1 MKSQVW
7 IGKKRLKKPLIQG
20 GMGIGVSLSGLAG
33 AVAKEGGAGTISAAQ
48 IGFLQ
53 PEFEQNPVLANL
65 KAMEEELQK
74 ARKIAPDGILGFNI
88 MVAMNHYETYVR
100 KAVETGADFIVSGAG
115 LPLELPAM
123 VSDTDIAIAPIV
135 SGARAT
141 ALILKYWEKKYHRY
155 PDFIVIEGPE
165 AGGHLGFSRKQLEE
179 KMDYDMEISEILK
192 LVRVYE
198 KKAERKIPVAVGGGI
213 CDKARAEHG
222 FMLGADLI
230 QVASR
235 FITTKECDADSA
247 YKDAY
252 LKARKE
258 DIVLVSSP
266 VGMPGRAIKNPF
278 ISHVMAGERVKPK
291 RCLGCLKNC
300 NPAEVP
306 YCITE
311 ALIKAA
317 KGEIGEALLFCGAD
331 VWKAEKIETVKE
343 VIDSLLGDCV

>member
-135 SGARAT
+135 SSARAT

-213 CDKARAEHG
+213 CDKARAEHE

-235 FITTKECDADSA
+235 FITRHKKRILYWCQVRLECRGAQS
-247 YKDAY
+247 
-252 LKARKE
+252 
-258 DIVLVSSP
+258 
-266 VGMPGRAIKNPF
+266 
-278 ISHVMAGERVKPK
+278 
-291 RCLGCLKNC
+291 
-300 NPAEVP
+300 
-306 YCITE
+306 
-311 ALIKAA
+311 
-317 KGEIGEALLFCGAD
+317 EILF
-331 VWKAEKIETVKE
+331 WNM
-343 VIDSLLGDCV
+343 

>member
-115 LPLELPAM
+115 LPLDLPAM

-135 SGARAT
+135 SSARGA

-198 KKAERKIPVAVGGGI
+198 KKTERKIPIAVGGGI

-252 LKARKE
+252 LKAQKE

-266 VGMPGRAIKNPF
+266 VGMPGRAIRNPF
-278 ISHVMAGERVKPK
+278 LERVEKGEVQRPQK
-291 RCLGCLKNC
+291 CFGCLKHC
-300 NPAEVP
+300 NPAEIP

-311 ALIKAA
+311 ALIHAV
-317 KGEIGEALLFCGAD
+317 KGDTENGLLFCGAQGFL
-331 VWKAEKIETVKE
+331 ANQIETVQDVME
-343 VIDSLLGDCV
+343 DLLEGL

>member
-1 MKSQVW
+1 M
-7 IGKKRLKKPLIQG
+7 L
-20 GMGIGVSLSGLAG
+20 
-33 AVAKEGGAGTISAAQ
+33 T
-48 IGFLQ
+48 
-53 PEFEQNPVLANL
+53 
-65 KAMEEELQK
+65 EEEN
-74 ARKIAPDGILGFNI
+74 RKLADILFPD
-88 MVAMNHYETYVR
+88 VDKTPE
-100 KAVETGADFIVSGAG
+100 
-115 LPLELPAM
+115 
-123 VSDTDIAIAPIV
+123 
-135 SGARAT
+135 
-141 ALILKYWEKKYHRY
+141 YWEKKYHRY

-213 CDKARAEHG
+213 CDKARADHG

-266 VGMPGRAIKNPF
+266 VGMPGRAIRNSF
-278 ISHVMAGERVKPK
+278 LEHVEKGEVQRPQK
-291 RCLGCLKNC
+291 CFGCLKHC
-300 NPAEVP
+300 NPAEIP

-311 ALIKAA
+311 ALIHAV
-317 KGEIGEALLFCGAD
+317 KGDTENGLLFCGAQ
-331 VWKAEKIETVKE
+331 VYLANQIETVQDFME
-343 VIDSLLGDCV
+343 DLLGGL

>member
-135 SGARAT
+135 SGARAA
-141 ALILKYWEKKYHRY
+141 ALILKYWEKKYHSY

-213 CDKARAEHG
+213 CDKARADHG

-266 VGMPGRAIKNPF
+266 VGMPGRAIRNPF
-278 ISHVMAGERVKPK
+278 LERVEKGEFQRPQK
-291 RCLGCLKNC
+291 CFGCLKHC
-300 NPAEVP
+300 NPAEIP

-311 ALIKAA
+311 ALIHAV
-317 KGEIGEALLFCGAD
+317 KGDTENGLLFCGAQ
-331 VWKAEKIETVKE
+331 VYLANQIETVQDVME
-343 VIDSLLGDCV
+343 DLLEGL

>member
-7 IGKKRLKKPLIQG
+7 IGKKRLKKPLLQG

-135 SGARAT
+135 SGARGA

-252 LKARKE
+252 LKAQKE

-266 VGMPGRAIKNPF
+266 VGMPGRAIRNSF
-278 ISHVMAGERVKPK
+278 LERVEKGEVQRPQK
-291 RCLGCLKNC
+291 CFGCLKHC
-300 NPAEVP
+300 NPAEIP

-311 ALIKAA
+311 ALIHAV
-317 KGEIGEALLFCGAD
+317 KGDTENGLFFCGAQ
-331 VWKAEKIETVKE
+331 VFLANQIETVQDVME
-343 VIDSLLGDCV
+343 DLLGGL

>member
-123 VSDTDIAIAPIV
+123 VSHHQCNKVHNYLQRYHSIHYLFQV
-135 SGARAT
+135 K
-141 ALILKYWEKKYHRY
+141 ILF
-155 PDFIVIEGPE
+155 PVFLL
-165 AGGHLGFSRKQLEE
+165 HLSF
-179 KMDYDMEISEILK
+179 
-192 LVRVYE
+192 
-198 KKAERKIPVAVGGGI
+198 
-213 CDKARAEHG
+213 
-222 FMLGADLI
+222 
-230 QVASR
+230 
-235 FITTKECDADSA
+235 
-247 YKDAY
+247 
-252 LKARKE
+252 
-258 DIVLVSSP
+258 
-266 VGMPGRAIKNPF
+266 
-278 ISHVMAGERVKPK
+278 
-291 RCLGCLKNC
+291 
-300 NPAEVP
+300 
-306 YCITE
+306 
-311 ALIKAA
+311 
-317 KGEIGEALLFCGAD
+317 
-331 VWKAEKIETVKE
+331 
-343 VIDSLLGDCV
+343 

>member
-33 AVAKEGGAGTISAAQ
+33 AVAKEGGVGTISAAQ

-123 VSDTDIAIAPIV
+123 VSDIDIAIAPIV

-192 LVRVYE
+192 LVRAYE

-266 VGMPGRAIKNPF
+266 VGMPGRAIRNSF
-278 ISHVMAGERVKPK
+278 LEHVEKGEVQRPQK
-291 RCLGCLKNC
+291 CFGCLKHC
-300 NPAEVP
+300 NPAEIP

-311 ALIKAA
+311 ALIHAV
-317 KGEIGEALLFCGAD
+317 KGDTENGLLFCGAQGFL
-331 VWKAEKIETVKE
+331 ANQIETVQDVME
-343 VIDSLLGDCV
+343 DLLGGL

>member
-53 PEFEQNPVLANL
+53 PEFEQNPILANL

-213 CDKARAEHG
+213 CDKARAEHE

-252 LKARKE
+252 LKAQKE

-266 VGMPGRAIKNPF
+266 VGMPGRAIRNPF
-278 ISHVMAGERVKPK
+278 LEHVEKGEVQRPQK
-291 RCLGCLKNC
+291 CFGCLKHC
-300 NPAEVP
+300 NPAEIP

-311 ALIKAA
+311 ALIHAV
-317 KGEIGEALLFCGAD
+317 KGDTENGLLFCGAQGFL
-331 VWKAEKIETVKE
+331 ANQIETVQDVME
-343 VIDSLLGDCV
+343 DLLGGL

>member
-7 IGKKRLKKPLIQG
+7 IGEKRLKKPLIQG

-115 LPLELPAM
+115 LPLDLPAM

-135 SGARAT
+135 SSARGA

-179 KMDYDMEISEILK
+179 KIDYDMEISEILK
-192 LVRVYE
+192 LVRGYE

-213 CDKARAEHG
+213 CDKARAKHG

-252 LKARKE
+252 LKAQKE

-266 VGMPGRAIKNPF
+266 VGMPGRAIRNPF
-278 ISHVMAGERVKPK
+278 LERVEKGEVQRPK
-291 RCLGCLKNC
+291 KCFGCLKHC
-300 NPAEVP
+300 NPAEIP

-311 ALIKAA
+311 ALIHAV
-317 KGEIGEALLFCGAD
+317 KGDTENGLLFCGAQGFL
-331 VWKAEKIETVKE
+331 ANQIETVQDVME
-343 VIDSLLGDCV
+343 DLLEGL

>member
-115 LPLELPAM
+115 LPLDLPAM

-135 SGARAT
+135 SSARGA

-192 LVRVYE
+192 LVRGYE

-252 LKARKE
+252 LKAQKE

-266 VGMPGRAIKNPF
+266 VGMPGRAIRNPF
-278 ISHVMAGERVKPK
+278 LERVEKGKVQRPK
-291 RCLGCLKNC
+291 KCFGCLKHC
-300 NPAEVP
+300 NPAEIP

-311 ALIKAA
+311 ALIHAV
-317 KGEIGEALLFCGAD
+317 KGDTENGLLFCGAQGFLTNQ
-331 VWKAEKIETVKE
+331 IETVE
-343 VIDSLLGDCV
+343 DVMEDLLEGL

>member
-1 MKSQVW
+1 M
-7 IGKKRLKKPLIQG
+7 
-20 GMGIGVSLSGLAG
+20 
-33 AVAKEGGAGTISAAQ
+33 
-48 IGFLQ
+48 
-53 PEFEQNPVLANL
+53 
-65 KAMEEELQK
+65 
-74 ARKIAPDGILGFNI
+74 
-88 MVAMNHYETYVR
+88 
-100 KAVETGADFIVSGAG
+100 
-115 LPLELPAM
+115 
-123 VSDTDIAIAPIV
+123 
-135 SGARAT
+135 
-141 ALILKYWEKKYHRY
+141 
-155 PDFIVIEGPE
+155 IEGPE

-192 LVRVYE
+192 LVRAYE

-266 VGMPGRAIKNPF
+266 VGMPGRAIRNPF
-278 ISHVMAGERVKPK
+278 LEHVEKGEVQRPQK
-291 RCLGCLKNC
+291 CFGCLKHC
-300 NPAEVP
+300 NPVEIP

-311 ALIKAA
+311 ALIHAV
-317 KGEIGEALLFCGAD
+317 KGDTENGLLFAERRFFGKSDRDSTGCYGRFAGRI
-331 VWKAEKIETVKE
+331 VNKPKAV
-343 VIDSLLGDCV
+343 L

>member
-115 LPLELPAM
+115 LPLDLPAM

-135 SGARAT
+135 SSARGA

-252 LKARKE
+252 LKAQKE

-266 VGMPGRAIKNPF
+266 VGMPGRAIRNSF
-278 ISHVMAGERVKPK
+278 LERVEKGEVQRPQK
-291 RCLGCLKNC
+291 CFGCLKHC
-300 NPAEVP
+300 NPAEIP

-311 ALIKAA
+311 ALIHAV
-317 KGEIGEALLFCGAD
+317 KGDTENGLLFCGAQGFL
-331 VWKAEKIETVKE
+331 ANQIETVQDVME
-343 VIDSLLGDCV
+343 DLLEGL

>member
-1 MKSQVW
+1 MVYVLLLYIPLFKR
-7 IGKKRLKKPLIQG
+7 GLFKNYLNKKHVKQCPSSNGEKRIFLPAVYQNDGNAGDQLWQSERCLQQG
-20 GMGIGVSLSGLAG
+20 NILE
-33 AVAKEGGAGTISAAQ
+33 AV
-48 IGFLQ
+48 
-53 PEFEQNPVLANL
+53 
-65 KAMEEELQK
+65 
-74 ARKIAPDGILGFNI
+74 
-88 MVAMNHYETYVR
+88 NHQHTDDSVR
-100 KAVETGADFIVSGAG
+100 KYFSEVHDVS
-115 LPLELPAM
+115 
-123 VSDTDIAIAPIV
+123 
-135 SGARAT
+135 RC
-141 ALILKYWEKKYHRY
+141 
-155 PDFIVIEGPE
+155 
-165 AGGHLGFSRKQLEE
+165 LGFSRKQLEE

-266 VGMPGRAIKNPF
+266 VGMPGRAIRNPF
-278 ISHVMAGERVKPK
+278 LERVEKGEFQRPQK
-291 RCLGCLKNC
+291 CFGCLKHC
-300 NPAEVP
+300 NPAEIP

-311 ALIKAA
+311 ALIHAV
-317 KGEIGEALLFCGAD
+317 KGDTENGLLFCGAQ
-331 VWKAEKIETVKE
+331 VYLANQIETVQDVME
-343 VIDSLLGDCV
+343 DLLGGL

>member
-115 LPLELPAM
+115 LPLDLPAM

-135 SGARAT
+135 SSARGA

-179 KMDYDMEISEILK
+179 KIDYDMEISEILK

-213 CDKARAEHG
+213 CDKARAEHE

-252 LKARKE
+252 LKAQKE

-266 VGMPGRAIKNPF
+266 VGMPGRAIRNPF
-278 ISHVMAGERVKPK
+278 LERVEKGEVQRPQK
-291 RCLGCLKNC
+291 CFGCLKHC
-300 NPAEVP
+300 NPAEIP

-311 ALIKAA
+311 ALIHAV
-317 KGEIGEALLFCGAD
+317 KGDTENGLLFCGAQGFL
-331 VWKAEKIETVKE
+331 VNQIETVQDVME
-343 VIDSLLGDCV
+343 DLLEGL

>member
-135 SGARAT
+135 SSARGA

-247 YKDAY
+247 YKEAY

-266 VGMPGRAIKNPF
+266 VGMPGRAIRNPF
-278 ISHVMAGERVKPK
+278 LERVEKGEVQRPQK
-291 RCLGCLKNC
+291 CFGCLKHC
-300 NPAEVP
+300 NPAEIP

-311 ALIKAA
+311 ALIHAV
-317 KGEIGEALLFCGAD
+317 KGDTENGLLFCGAQGFLTNQ
-331 VWKAEKIETVKE
+331 IETVQDVME
-343 VIDSLLGDCV
+343 DLLEGL

>member
-115 LPLELPAM
+115 LPLDLPAM

-135 SGARAT
+135 SSARGA

-165 AGGHLGFSRKQLEE
+165 AGGHLGFSRQQLEE

-252 LKARKE
+252 LKAQKE

-266 VGMPGRAIKNPF
+266 VGMPGRAIRNPF
-278 ISHVMAGERVKPK
+278 LERVEKGEVQRPQK
-291 RCLGCLKNC
+291 CFGCLKHC
-300 NPAEVP
+300 NPAEIP

-311 ALIKAA
+311 ALIHAV
-317 KGEIGEALLFCGAD
+317 KGDTENGLLFCGAQGFL
-331 VWKAEKIETVKE
+331 ANQIETVQDVME
-343 VIDSLLGDCV
+343 DLLEGL

>member
-7 IGKKRLKKPLIQG
+7 IGKKRLKKPLLQG

-115 LPLELPAM
+115 LPLDLPAM

-135 SGARAT
+135 SSARGA

-252 LKARKE
+252 LKAQKE

-266 VGMPGRAIKNPF
+266 VGMPGRAIRNSF
-278 ISHVMAGERVKPK
+278 LERVEKGEVQRPK
-291 RCLGCLKNC
+291 KCFGCLKHC
-300 NPAEVP
+300 NPAEIP

-311 ALIKAA
+311 ALIHAV
-317 KGEIGEALLFCGAD
+317 KGDTENGLLFCGAQGFL
-331 VWKAEKIETVKE
+331 ANQIETVQDVME
-343 VIDSLLGDCV
+343 DLLEGL

>member
-115 LPLELPAM
+115 LPLDLPAM

-135 SGARAT
+135 SSARGA

-165 AGGHLGFSRKQLEE
+165 AGGHLGFSRRQLEE

-252 LKARKE
+252 LKAQKE

-266 VGMPGRAIKNPF
+266 VGMPGRAIRNPF
-278 ISHVMAGERVKPK
+278 LERVEKGEVQRPQK
-291 RCLGCLKNC
+291 CFGCLKHC
-300 NPAEVP
+300 NPAEIP

-311 ALIKAA
+311 ALIHAV
-317 KGEIGEALLFCGAD
+317 KGDTENGLLFCGAQGFL
-331 VWKAEKIETVKE
+331 ANQIETVQDVME
-343 VIDSLLGDCV
+343 DLLEGL

>member
-115 LPLELPAM
+115 LPLDLPAM

-135 SGARAT
+135 SSARGA

-192 LVRVYE
+192 LVRGYE

-252 LKARKE
+252 LKAQKE

-266 VGMPGRAIKNPF
+266 VGMPGRAIRNPF
-278 ISHVMAGERVKPK
+278 LERVEKGEVQRPK
-291 RCLGCLKNC
+291 KCFGCLKHC
-300 NPAEVP
+300 NPAEIP

-311 ALIKAA
+311 ALIHAV
-317 KGEIGEALLFCGAD
+317 KGDTENGLLFCGAQGFLTNQ
-331 VWKAEKIETVKE
+331 IETVE
-343 VIDSLLGDCV
+343 DVMEDLLEGL

>member
-33 AVAKEGGAGTISAAQ
+33 AVAKEGGAGTISVAQ

-135 SGARAT
+135 SGTRAT

-247 YKDAY
+247 YKEAY

-266 VGMPGRAIKNPF
+266 VGMPGRAIRNPF
-278 ISHVMAGERVKPK
+278 LERVEKGEVQRPQK
-291 RCLGCLKNC
+291 CFGCLKHC
-300 NPAEVP
+300 NPAEIP

-311 ALIKAA
+311 ALIHAV
-317 KGEIGEALLFCGAD
+317 KGDTENGLLFCGAQ
-331 VWKAEKIETVKE
+331 VYLANQIETVQDVME
-343 VIDSLLGDCV
+343 DLLGGL

>member
-115 LPLELPAM
+115 LPLDLPAM

-135 SGARAT
+135 SSARGA

-198 KKAERKIPVAVGGGI
+198 KKAERKIPIAVGGGI

-252 LKARKE
+252 LKAQKE

-266 VGMPGRAIKNPF
+266 VGMPGRAIRNPF
-278 ISHVMAGERVKPK
+278 LERVEKGEVQRPQK
-291 RCLGCLKNC
+291 CFGCLKHC
-300 NPAEVP
+300 NPAEIP

-311 ALIKAA
+311 ALIHAV
-317 KGEIGEALLFCGAD
+317 KGDTENGLLFCGAQGFL
-331 VWKAEKIETVKE
+331 VNQIETVQDVME
-343 VIDSLLGDCV
+343 DLLEGL

>member
-100 KAVETGADFIVSGAG
+100 KAVETGADFIASGAG
-115 LPLELPAM
+115 LPLDLPAM

-135 SGARAT
+135 SSARGA

-213 CDKARAEHG
+213 CDKARAEHE

-252 LKARKE
+252 LKAQKE

-266 VGMPGRAIKNPF
+266 VGMPGRAIRNSF
-278 ISHVMAGERVKPK
+278 LERVEKGEVQRPQK
-291 RCLGCLKNC
+291 CFGCLKHC
-300 NPAEVP
+300 NPAEIP

-311 ALIKAA
+311 ALIHAV
-317 KGEIGEALLFCGAD
+317 KGDTENGLLFCGAQGFL
-331 VWKAEKIETVKE
+331 ANQIETVQDVME
-343 VIDSLLGDCV
+343 DLLEGL

>member
-115 LPLELPAM
+115 LPLE
-123 VSDTDIAIAPIV
+123 
-135 SGARAT
+135 
-141 ALILKYWEKKYHRY
+141 KKYHRY

-235 FITTKECDADSA
+235 FITTKECDADST
-247 YKDAY
+247 YKEAY
-252 LKARKE
+252 LKAQKE

-266 VGMPGRAIKNPF
+266 VGMPGRAIRNPF
-278 ISHVMAGERVKPK
+278 LERVEKGEVQRPQK
-291 RCLGCLKNC
+291 CFGCLKHC
-300 NPAEVP
+300 NPAEIP

-311 ALIKAA
+311 ALIHAV
-317 KGEIGEALLFCGAD
+317 KGDTENGLLFCGAQ
-331 VWKAEKIETVKE
+331 VYLANQIETVQDVME
-343 VIDSLLGDCV
+343 DLLGGL

>member
-74 ARKIAPDGILGFNI
+74 ARKIAPDGLLGVNI

-100 KAVETGADFIVSGAG
+100 KAVETGADFIASGAG
-115 LPLELPAM
+115 LPLDLPAM

-135 SGARAT
+135 SSARGA

-213 CDKARAEHG
+213 CDKARAEHE

-252 LKARKE
+252 LKAQKE

-266 VGMPGRAIKNPF
+266 VGMPGRAIRNPF
-278 ISHVMAGERVKPK
+278 LERVEKGEVQRPK
-291 RCLGCLKNC
+291 KCFGCLKHC
-300 NPAEVP
+300 NPAEIP

-311 ALIKAA
+311 ALIHAV
-317 KGEIGEALLFCGAD
+317 KGDTENGLLFCGAQGFLTNQ
-331 VWKAEKIETVKE
+331 IETVE
-343 VIDSLLGDCV
+343 DVMEDLLEGL

>member
-100 KAVETGADFIVSGAG
+100 KAVETGADFIVSGRRG
-115 LPLELPAM
+115 CRWSFRAM

-135 SGARAT
+135 SGARAA

-155 PDFIVIEGPE
+155 PVYSDRRPGGRRTSWIFQKT
-165 AGGHLGFSRKQLEE
+165 AGRENGL
-179 KMDYDMEISEILK
+179 
-192 LVRVYE
+192 
-198 KKAERKIPVAVGGGI
+198 
-213 CDKARAEHG
+213 
-222 FMLGADLI
+222 
-230 QVASR
+230 
-235 FITTKECDADSA
+235 
-247 YKDAY
+247 
-252 LKARKE
+252 
-258 DIVLVSSP
+258 
-266 VGMPGRAIKNPF
+266 
-278 ISHVMAGERVKPK
+278 
-291 RCLGCLKNC
+291 
-300 NPAEVP
+300 
-306 YCITE
+306 
-311 ALIKAA
+311 
-317 KGEIGEALLFCGAD
+317 
-331 VWKAEKIETVKE
+331 
-343 VIDSLLGDCV
+343 

>member
-74 ARKIAPDGILGFNI
+74 ARKIAQDGILGFNI

-115 LPLELPAM
+115 LPLDLPAM

-135 SGARAT
+135 SSARGA

-252 LKARKE
+252 LKAQKE

-266 VGMPGRAIKNPF
+266 VGMPGRAIRNPF
-278 ISHVMAGERVKPK
+278 LERVEKGEVQRPQK
-291 RCLGCLKNC
+291 CFGCLKHC
-300 NPAEVP
+300 NPAEIP

-311 ALIKAA
+311 ALIHAV
-317 KGEIGEALLFCGAD
+317 KGDTENGLLFCGAQGFL
-331 VWKAEKIETVKE
+331 ANQIETVQDVME
-343 VIDSLLGDCV
+343 DLLEGL

>member
-115 LPLELPAM
+115 LPLDLPAM

-135 SGARAT
+135 SSARGA

-179 KMDYDMEISEILK
+179 KIDYDMEISEILK

-252 LKARKE
+252 LKAQKE

-266 VGMPGRAIKNPF
+266 VGMPGRAIRNPF
-278 ISHVMAGERVKPK
+278 LDRVEKGEVQRPK
-291 RCLGCLKNC
+291 KCFGCLKHC
-300 NPAEVP
+300 NPAEIP

-311 ALIKAA
+311 ALIHAV
-317 KGEIGEALLFCGAD
+317 KGDTENGLLFCGAQGFL
-331 VWKAEKIETVKE
+331 ANQIETVQDVME
-343 VIDSLLGDCV
+343 DLLEGL

>member
-100 KAVETGADFIVSGAG
+100 KAVETGADFIASGAG
-115 LPLELPAM
+115 LPLDLPAM

-135 SGARAT
+135 SSARGA

-213 CDKARAEHG
+213 CDKARAEHE

-252 LKARKE
+252 LKAQKE

-266 VGMPGRAIKNPF
+266 VGMPGRAIRNPF
-278 ISHVMAGERVKPK
+278 LERVEKGEVQRPQK
-291 RCLGCLKNC
+291 CFGCLKHC
-300 NPAEVP
+300 NPAEIP

-311 ALIKAA
+311 ALIHAV
-317 KGEIGEALLFCGAD
+317 KGDTENGLLFCGAQGFL
-331 VWKAEKIETVKE
+331 ANQIETVQDVME
-343 VIDSLLGDCV
+343 DLLEGL

>member
-192 LVRVYE
+192 LVRAYE
-198 KKAERKIPVAVGGGI
+198 KKGGKENTR
-213 CDKARAEHG
+213 CSRRR
-222 FMLGADLI
+222 DL
-230 QVASR
+230 
-235 FITTKECDADSA
+235 
-247 YKDAY
+247 
-252 LKARKE
+252 
-258 DIVLVSSP
+258 
-266 VGMPGRAIKNPF
+266 
-278 ISHVMAGERVKPK
+278 
-291 RCLGCLKNC
+291 
-300 NPAEVP
+300 
-306 YCITE
+306 
-311 ALIKAA
+311 
-317 KGEIGEALLFCGAD
+317 
-331 VWKAEKIETVKE
+331 
-343 VIDSLLGDCV
+343 

>member
-33 AVAKEGGAGTISAAQ
+33 AVAKEGGVGTISAAQ

-123 VSDTDIAIAPIV
+123 VSDNDIAIAPIV

-192 LVRVYE
+192 LVRAYE

-266 VGMPGRAIKNPF
+266 VGMPGRAIRNSF
-278 ISHVMAGERVKPK
+278 LEHVEKGEVQRPQK
-291 RCLGCLKNC
+291 CFGCLKHC
-300 NPAEVP
+300 NPAEIP

-311 ALIKAA
+311 ALIHAV
-317 KGEIGEALLFCGAD
+317 KGDTENGLLFCGAQGFL
-331 VWKAEKIETVKE
+331 ANQIETVQDVME
-343 VIDSLLGDCV
+343 DLLGGL

>member
-115 LPLELPAM
+115 LPLDLPAM

-135 SGARAT
+135 SSARGA

-179 KMDYDMEISEILK
+179 KIDYDMEISEILK

-252 LKARKE
+252 LKAQKE

-266 VGMPGRAIKNPF
+266 VGMPGRAIRNSF
-278 ISHVMAGERVKPK
+278 LERVEKGEVQRPQK
-291 RCLGCLKNC
+291 CFGCLKHC
-300 NPAEVP
+300 NPAEIP

-311 ALIKAA
+311 ALIHAV
-317 KGEIGEALLFCGAD
+317 KGDTENGLFFCGAQ
-331 VWKAEKIETVKE
+331 VFLANQIETVQDVME
-343 VIDSLLGDCV
+343 DLLEGL